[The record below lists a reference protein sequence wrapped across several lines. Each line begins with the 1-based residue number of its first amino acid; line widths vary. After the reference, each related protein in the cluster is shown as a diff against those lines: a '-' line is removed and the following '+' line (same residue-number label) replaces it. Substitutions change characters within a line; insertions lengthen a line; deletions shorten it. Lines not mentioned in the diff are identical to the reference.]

1 MRALRRRQRDSATS
15 RAALN
20 RAGALVDDGRR
31 LEAIALL
38 TTANRTNPDPLVEKR
53 LIRLRHDAF
62 ADVDK
67 RGGVAEWPPPT
78 PDVFGDSRGL
88 PEVPAR
94 ELDAALLR
102 SGILRHGALVVRNL
116 ITEARAGQLI
126 DDIDR
131 AFVAYDA
138 NHDGAPD
145 TATTPWY
152 VPFEPTFGAALG
164 PVRNLVHDGG
174 GVLTVESPRS
184 AAHVIDAF
192 DEIALTETLGGF
204 LGDRPV
210 LSGRKW
216 TLRRVPPDSTTS
228 WHQDGAFL
236 GRDIRAVNV
245 WLALS
250 PCGDDA
256 PSLDVV
262 PRRFD
267 EVLPSGT
274 EGAIF
279 SSSVGEPVVARA
291 AEHAPVQRPIFAAG
305 DALLFDDLFLHRTGV
320 GAGMTRS
327 RYAIESWFFAAS
339 HFPPN
344 HVPILL

>member
-1 MRALRRRQRDSATS
+1 VRALRGRRRDDATAQGALD
-15 RAALN
+15 RAE
-20 RAGALVDDGRR
+20 ALVDDGRPFD
-31 LEAIALL
+31 AIAVL
-38 TTANRTNPDPLVEKR
+38 TTANRANPDPRIEQR

-62 ADVDK
+62 AGIDK
-67 RGGVAEWPPPT
+67 HGGEAEWPPRT
-78 PDVFGDSRGL
+78 PDVFGDGAGL
-88 PEVPAR
+88 PEVSSH
-94 ELDAALLR
+94 ELDAASLR

-116 ITEARAGQLI
+116 ITDARAGQLI
-126 DDIDR
+126 EDIDR
-131 AFVAYDA
+131 AFTAYDA
-138 NHDGAPD
+138 NHEGMPD
-145 TATTPWY
+145 AETAPWY
-152 VPFEPTFGAALG
+152 LPFEPTFGASLG
-164 PVRNLVHDGG
+164 PVRELVHNGG

-192 DEIALTETLGGF
+192 DEIALAESLGGF

-236 GRDIRAVNV
+236 GHDIRAVNV

-250 PCGDDA
+250 ACGDDA

-267 EVLPSGT
+267 EILPSGT

-279 SSSVGEPVVARA
+279 TSSVGEPVVARA
-291 AEHAPVQRPIFAAG
+291 AEHAPIQRPIFAAG
-305 DALLFDDLFLHRTGV
+305 DALLFDELFLHRTGV
-320 GAGMTRS
+320 AAGMTRS

-339 HFPPN
+339 HFPGN
-344 HVPILL
+344 HIPILL